1 MLPVFITN
9 NHIINNHLL
18 YKDNE
23 TISIKI
29 KEDNNIKKI
38 PLNNRIKYTNEEY
51 DITIIEI
58 KESDNINIMGPT
70 IRPNSISY

>member
-29 KEDNNIKKI
+29 KEDNDIKKI